1 MSRISNEKLLTRC
14 CGIAL
19 LLACTGCAGT
29 GATAAASADDNR
41 QERTDVVQ
49 DAWIDTRL
57 ETAYLFNRHLNNFN
71 IQTDVDNGVVLLTGT
86 VRSDIDKDLAEEIAL
101 SVKGVDSVI
110 NRLVVKESLEASRR
124 RGDDADFGQK
134 VNDATTTARVKTRLI
149 ANENLEGRAIDV
161 NTRNSVVTLAG
172 DVRTDEQKQLAE
184 LIAKNTPE
192 VQSVANELQVRSSTK
207 GG

>member
-1 MSRISNEKLLTRC
+1 MCRTSNGKLLARC
-14 CGIAL
+14 CGIGL
-19 LLACTGCAGT
+19 LLACAGCAGT
-29 GATAAASADDNR
+29 GGTPAPAAADNR
-41 QERTDVVQ
+41 QERTGVVQ

-71 IQTDVDNGVVLLTGT
+71 IQTDVDDGVVLLTGT
-86 VRSDIDKDLAEEIAL
+86 VRSDIDKDLAEQIAL

-110 NRLVVKESLEASRR
+110 NRLVVKPSVMASER

-161 NTRNSVVTLAG
+161 DTKNSVVTLAG
-172 DVRTDEQKQLAE
+172 DVRSDEQRELAE
-184 LIAKNTPE
+184 LIARNTPD
-192 VQSVANELQVRSSTK
+192 VRSVANELQVRSTTK
-207 GG
+207 DG